1 MSESVV
7 SSADA
12 LTGLPGYEACVQTM
26 AREVQGEEGG
36 ATCVTLALFDLDWF
50 ARVNKEHG
58 SEIGD
63 AALRVLAR
71 HLTSVFS
78 GTGQVFRFGGD
89 ALMVLLPTVSKEQGF
104 LLAEEARKGFD
115 RSHTVSDGGKKVNVT
130 LSISVGVAAFPDD
143 GTRDGDVMRKA
154 NEAVYRAKVSG
165 RNKVCLARE
174 EKMVTKTS
182 HFTQGQLEGLSRLA
196 KREGLNESVLLRE
209 AVDDLL
215 RKYNR

>member
-1 MSESVV
+1 MTDTDTRSI
-7 SSADA
+7 DP
-12 LTGLPGYEACVQTM
+12 LTGLPTYDAFLRDV
-26 AREVQGEEGG
+26 ARDFRRAEEEGYSI
-36 ATCVTLALFDLDWF
+36 ALVLLDLDWF

-58 SEIGD
+58 SERGD
-63 AALRVLAR
+63 AILQELAQY
-71 HLTSVFS
+71 LCETFKGKGAVY
-78 GTGQVFRFGGD
+78 RFGGD
-89 ALMVLLPTVSKEQGF
+89 ALMVLLPATTKEQAFLVAEQAREGF
-104 LLAEEARKGFD
+104 QGTHAIAG
-115 RSHTVSDGGKKVNVT
+115 DGGKAAIA
-130 LSISVGVAAFPDD
+130 LSVSGGVAAYPDD
-143 GTRDGDVMRKA
+143 GSKDTDVIRKA

-196 KREGLNESVLLRE
+196 KREGLNEAVLLRE